1 MFDRIIDLVIDLRIF
16 IIVTVVVTVMIGT
29 FLLIYCRKFSFD
41 GKNIKTIG
49 FFYHMKVLDTLAL
62 AIAIAKVCL
71 FISLFVTL
79 GKVCNIHIAVYILLH
94 LIYMIHRRDI
104 KSLPA
109 DIFIGV
115 TTCGVMS
122 ITGVLYNYLRDVM
135 FDWRIQVE
143 IILMMIIICGYALC
157 DLYRCCGHII
167 MIPKVKGN
175 KDERATKQRN

>member
-1 MFDRIIDLVIDLRIF
+1 
-16 IIVTVVVTVMIGT
+16 
-29 FLLIYCRKFSFD
+29 
-41 GKNIKTIG
+41 
-49 FFYHMKVLDTLAL
+49 
-62 AIAIAKVCL
+62 
-71 FISLFVTL
+71 
-79 GKVCNIHIAVYILLH
+79 
-94 LIYMIHRRDI
+94 MIHRRDI

-157 DLYRCCGHII
+157 DMFRICARII
-167 MIPKVKGN
+167 MIPKAKED
-175 KDERATKQRN
+175 KDEQKTR